1 VDRASWSISS
11 PGAMDDVWPA
21 APGSIHD
28 NRAGGEVASGPKKA
42 VVEAAAAPRRRV
54 ITKKLVETVLLS
66 VLVFIAAMLPMI
78 LTYVP
83 PPESVLRMKE
93 FMTEWCTPSI
103 CFVFL
108 VVGIMVA
115 TSGVLNGAQSR
126 GLHERQDYQR
136 HVTVVQRDALRM
148 PDIFSVGE
156 SVRPLSIPAPA
167 PVPFPVRDFPA
178 VRPLPVYLKRDLS
191 SRFENDLRGG
201 GLGKNS
207 SSTAAPPPPPPRF
220 EDLGPPAK
228 VPPPPAVTPN
238 LDRDSY
244 FLRQQQRD
252 NNLVG
257 MSNNNSNS
265 SFQEHPAMSSNGM
278 SFQEHPVMSHSNS
291 FRERLAARRAPISP
305 VFEDDYIISPAP
317 SSSSTVMGSAAAV
330 QLEVPA
336 SPSPVPISAHPF
348 EVSSSTVATTS
359 SHQVIDHELHPP
371 ASPTMPHNDVVIA
384 SSSLSPTTLA
394 PILTTACPPIP
405 STQPSPPAP
414 HTPPPAS
421 PLAVRNSVLTPSPLA
436 LTSPP
441 DSPVDDESAG
451 SPVPESPV
459 DSPPATPTASSPP
472 PPPPD
477 SPLATPMASPP
488 PPPPLPPQSPQDS
501 SLDATVITPV
511 EVNLSPIV
519 TRKVQRSLSSNMGSS
534 SRSSKESSG
543 RKPPSHPTSR
553 NSGEPMSMPAKG
565 STSAAQKHE
574 GESYFSMKDAGAQ
587 SQKHDLPPD
596 VEVSNERPSAASS
609 QNVAGSAVEDTNLK
623 PADDDVDQR
632 VEAFLANFR
641 QQMRM
646 QRQESLLRHQRG
658 EE

>member
-1 VDRASWSISS
+1 
-11 PGAMDDVWPA
+11 MDNVWQA
-21 APGSIHD
+21 APGSIHN

-42 VVEAAAAPRRRV
+42 VVEATAPRRRI

-83 PPESVLRMKE
+83 PPESVLRVKE

-178 VRPLPVYLKRDLS
+178 VRPLPVYLKRDFS
-191 SRFENDLRGG
+191 SRFENNLRGG

-207 SSTAAPPPPPPRF
+207 SSTAAAAPPPRF

-265 SFQEHPAMSSNGM
+265 SFQEHPAMSSNSM

-336 SPSPVPISAHPF
+336 SPPPVPISAHPF
-348 EVSSSTVATTS
+348 EASSSPVPTTS
-359 SHQVIDHELHPP
+359 SHHVIDRELHPP
-371 ASPTMPHNDVVIA
+371 ASPTMPHSDVVIA
-384 SSSLSPTTLA
+384 SSSPSPTTLA
-394 PILTTACPPIP
+394 PILTTPCPPIP
-405 STQPSPPAP
+405 SAQPSPPAP

-421 PLAVRNSVLTPSPLA
+421 PLAVRNTVLTPSPLA

-488 PPPPLPPQSPQDS
+488 PPPPLPPQSPRDS

-553 NSGEPMSMPAKG
+553 NPGEPMSMPAKG

-574 GESYFSMKDAGAQ
+574 GESSLGIKAAVPQ
-587 SQKHDLPPD
+587 LQPKHDSAPG
-596 VEVSNERPSAASS
+596 EAMKERPFATGSGSVSGNAA
-609 QNVAGSAVEDTNLK
+609 EDTNLK

-641 QQMRM
+641 QQMRL
-646 QRQESLLRHQRG
+646 QRQESLLRQQRG

>member
-1 VDRASWSISS
+1 
-11 PGAMDDVWPA
+11 MDDVWPA

>member
-1 VDRASWSISS
+1 
-11 PGAMDDVWPA
+11 MDNVWPA
-21 APGSIHD
+21 APGSIHN

-42 VVEAAAAPRRRV
+42 VVEATAPRRRI

-83 PPESVLRMKE
+83 PPESVLRVKE

-191 SRFENDLRGG
+191 SRFESNLRGG

-207 SSTAAPPPPPPRF
+207 SSTAAAAPPPRF

-265 SFQEHPAMSSNGM
+265 SFQEHPAMSSNSM
-278 SFQEHPVMSHSNS
+278 SFQERPVMSHSNS

-336 SPSPVPISAHPF
+336 SPPPVPISAHPF
-348 EVSSSTVATTS
+348 EASSSPVPTTS
-359 SHQVIDHELHPP
+359 SHHVIDQELHPP
-371 ASPTMPHNDVVIA
+371 ASPTMPHSDVVIA
-384 SSSLSPTTLA
+384 SSSPSPTTLA
-394 PILTTACPPIP
+394 PILTTPCPPIP
-405 STQPSPPAP
+405 SAQPSPPAP

-459 DSPPATPTASSPP
+459 DSPPDSPPATPTASSPP

-488 PPPPLPPQSPQDS
+488 PPPPLPPQSPRDS

-519 TRKVQRSLSSNMGSS
+519 TCKVQRSLSSNMGSS
-534 SRSSKESSG
+534 RQSSKESSG

-574 GESYFSMKDAGAQ
+574 GESYFSMKDAGAR
-587 SQKHDLPPD
+587 SQKHELPPD